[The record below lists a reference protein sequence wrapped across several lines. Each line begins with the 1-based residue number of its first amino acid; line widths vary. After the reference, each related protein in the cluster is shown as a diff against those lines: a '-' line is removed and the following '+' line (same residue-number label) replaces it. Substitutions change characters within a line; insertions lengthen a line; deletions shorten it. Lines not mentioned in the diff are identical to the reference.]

1 VTPIPPGG
9 PRPSST
15 PIPPGGPRPSS
26 IAVRDVDV
34 LLTMQ
39 GDGLG
44 ELRDGAVLFEDG
56 RVAWVGP
63 SSEAP
68 PADEIVSGRGCV
80 GLPGLVDCH
89 THAVWAGSR
98 ADEFL
103 RRLRGESYTAIL
115 EGGGGILSTVR
126 ATRAASEDTLAA
138 LAGDRLARLKARGV
152 TTVEVKSGY
161 GLSPEHERKILVAA
175 RRAGEL
181 AGVRVVRTFLGAHTV
196 PAEHRAD
203 RAAYVRQ
210 VIEEQLPICAPE
222 ADAIDVYVDRGAFT
236 VEEGEAILRAGK
248 ILGLAVRV
256 HAEQVAF
263 TGAAAMAAGLGASSA
278 DHLERIDDAGIAAL
292 AAAGAVA
299 VLLPGA
305 MLYLRDPSPPVAR
318 LRAAGVPFAV
328 ATDLNPGTSP
338 VWDPWAC
345 ATLACVTM
353 GLTVEEAL
361 RGITVVAARAL
372 GLTDV
377 GRLAPGMTGGLALV
391 RPPPGAEPSAAAL
404 VQNLG
409 GADVRLVGA

>member
-1 VTPIPPGG
+1 M
-9 PRPSST
+9 ST
-15 PIPPGGPRPSS
+15 RI
-26 IAVRDVDV
+26 VRDVHL
-34 LLTMQ
+34 LLTMD

-44 ELRDGAVLFEDG
+44 ELRDAAVLLDDG
-56 RVAWVGP
+56 VVAWVGP
-63 SSEAP
+63 SAEAP
-68 PADEIVSGRGCV
+68 AADETVSGRGCV
-80 GLPGLVDCH
+80 ALPGLVDCH

-103 RRLRGESYTAIL
+103 RRLNGESYTAIL

-126 ATRAASEDTLAA
+126 ATRAATEDALVDLAA
-138 LAGDRLARLKARGV
+138 ARLARLRDRGV

-161 GLSPEHERKILVAA
+161 GLSPEAERKILVAA
-175 RRAGEL
+175 RRAGDR
-181 AGVRVVRTFLGAHTV
+181 AGVACRTTFLGAHTV
-196 PAEHRAD
+196 PAELRAD

-210 VIEEQLPICAPE
+210 VIDEQLPLCAG

-236 VEEGEAILRAGK
+236 LEEGEAILRAGRAR
-248 ILGLAVRV
+248 GLAVRV

-263 TGAAAMAAGLGASSA
+263 TGAAAMAAGLGALSA

-292 AAAGAVA
+292 AAAGTVA

-305 MLYLRDPSPPVAR
+305 MLFLRDPAPPIAR

-372 GLTDV
+372 GLRDV
-377 GRLAPGMTGGLALV
+377 GRVAPGTTGGVVLV
-391 RPPPGAEPSAAAL
+391 RPPPGVEPSAAGL
-404 VQNLG
+404 VQQLG
-409 GADVRLVGA
+409 GVDVRLVR